1 MDWENQGEIFERGPG
16 HGNFRLFHGDEFS
29 GLKIQDHEVLAVGF
43 VNSEYEV
50 STRYDYGA

>member
-1 MDWENQGEIFERGPG
+1 MDWENQGKIFERGLR